1 MDKFYRKIRM
11 RGLDGSRDVYKYIP
25 LKYLKILI
33 KDSKLRIDKV
43 TTWED
48 PYENFL
54 LKNNFYTDTELYG
67 EVPVSTEEVLER
79 TYGQSWT
86 SSKESDAMWR
96 IYSKYTQNA
105 EEKNISYLD
114 EVAVRVKIKVDNLF
128 DIVYTV
134 DECMATTSIG
144 EVEYLS
150 DDKVNEFLDTKELTT
165 NPNNIKWDT
174 DPINCL
180 YIKRLP
186 FSHEAE
192 VRIIILHDTEQQKEK
207 FLSYD
212 ISDLSVFEEFILDPR
227 LEDDEVTFITNELV
241 QLGVDKGKVAKS
253 SLYDFTP
260 RRIKI

>member
-1 MDKFYRKIRM
+1 MNKFYREIRM

-54 LKNNFYTDTELYG
+54 LKNDFYTDTELYG
-67 EVPVSTEEVLER
+67 EVPVSTEEILER

-86 SSKESDAMWR
+86 ICKESDAMWR
-96 IYSKYTQNA
+96 IYSKYTQKAKTNA
-105 EEKNISYLD
+105 SPYSYLD

-128 DIVYTV
+128 DIVYTD

-144 EVEYLS
+144 GVEYLS
-150 DDKVNEFLDTKELTT
+150 DDEINGFLNKMEQ
-165 NPNNIKWDT
+165 NNINWNSDT
-174 DPINCL
+174 IDCL
-180 YIKRLP
+180 YMKRLP
-186 FSHEAE
+186 FTHEEE
-192 VRIIILHDTEQQKEK
+192 VRIIISHDTEQQKEEY
-207 FLSYD
+207 LSYTIND
-212 ISDLSVFEEFILDPR
+212 MSVFEEFTLDPR

-253 SLYDFTP
+253 PLYDFTP
-260 RRIKI
+260 RRIKT